1 MQKKGNLNRPKP
13 RKMQKKKSSSVP
25 HPKAQNLSPRSKIK
39 KNKQSIDSK
48 SKKVTNQNKLNWQ
61 IQYETLNNKY
71 QFLLAEYANYKKNN
85 LKQMENL
92 RKYEGQHL
100 IQQLLTKVMD
110 NFERALEQE
119 INQQNIIEFK
129 KGISMI
135 YENLKNL
142 LKEIGVK
149 EVNCEGQP
157 FDPAVHCALDS
168 TPSEDLPPEH
178 ILHVIKKAY
187 IFHDKL
193 LRPAEVIVS
202 QKTESENLLQ
212 NKDAS
217 EQQKKLL

>member
-1 MQKKGNLNRPKP
+1 MQKKQTLNRPKP
-13 RKMQKKKSSSVP
+13 RKMQKQKSSTAPP
-25 HPKAQNLSPRSKIK
+25 HLKAQGPSSSSEVTKQDINSKQK
-39 KNKQSIDSK
+39 EA
-48 SKKVTNQNKLNWQ
+48 TNQNEQNWQ
-61 IQYETLNNKY
+61 AQYETLNSKY

-100 IQQLLTKVMD
+100 IQQLLTKVID
-110 NFERALEQE
+110 NFELALKQE

-149 EVNCEGQP
+149 EIICKGQP

-168 TPSEDLPPEH
+168 APSEEIPPEH
-178 ILHVIKKAY
+178 IVHVIKKAY
-187 IFHDKL
+187 FFHDKL

-202 QKTESENLLQ
+202 KKNESKTPL
-212 NKDAS
+212 
-217 EQQKKLL
+217 QKKDISE